1 MAEGGSLKKRIL
13 EILSGLKIRRYELI
27 REKIIET
34 AQAFPSGARP
44 KKGKP
49 SFSENWWFKF
59 LKNNQ
64 DVKEKWEAI
73 PVERT
78 VLKQLKEAKLST

>member
-1 MAEGGSLKKRIL
+1 VAERGPFKERIL
-13 EILSGLKIRRYELI
+13 EIVSSLKIRRYELI
-27 REKIIET
+27 REKIIEA

-44 KKGKP
+44 KKGN
-49 SFSENWWFKF
+49 SFYSENWWFSF
-59 LKNNQ
+59 LKKNQ

-78 VLKQLKEAKLST
+78 VLKQLKEAKLFT